1 MDKKDVRILVVDDE
15 PMMADSLKQNLI
27 EEGYSVDI
35 AATGT
40 EAIELFDQGG
50 HHLAIC
56 DLYLPDMDGLEVMR
70 HIKDTRPTHRS
81 NCCYR
86 PWHGGQ
92 SSRSNARPG
101 RLILWKRTTLNLKT
115 LQRRIENALKQRELV
130 TENANMRRQ
139 LSTRSEYFNIIG
151 SAKSMQTIYETIESV
166 AKSDANV
173 LIVGESGTG
182 KELIANAIHYQSL
195 RSKKPFIK
203 VNCAALPKELIE
215 SELFGHT
222 KGAFTGA
229 HAEKEGLVQ
238 HAAGGS
244 LMLDEIAEMP
254 VELQPKLLRVLQERS
269 YRKIGSEKTY
279 AVDFRLISSTNRPP
293 ADAIRDGLLR
303 DDLFY
308 RISTI
313 TIHVPPLRERNEDI
327 QLLTEHFLHMYTQ
340 KYDRQIAGCFPGSIP
355 KIVWPWWPGNVRELQ
370 NVIER
375 AVLLAKGNR
384 IEPVD
389 LPFDNGS
396 LPEGSPAG
404 LGWDVPPN
412 MTLEDIERLV
422 IEKTLQRTGGNKQAA
437 ANLLGIY
444 RPRLY
449 SKIRKYNIDVASS
462 NVRLNNFIPTCQPL
476 NETELE
482 VGPLIGGR
490 LQSIDA
496 LRGIAALG
504 VVLYHA
510 VLQTPNLVPNN
521 FFRWPVNLL
530 QFVSSFGYIGVF
542 LFFVIS
548 GFCIHLQWAKSRAA
562 GKPSRFSLEPS
573 GDAEFAGFILLT

>member
-1 MDKKDVRILVVDDE
+1 VDRSEVRILVVDDDE
-15 PMMADSLKQNLI
+15 ATADSLRLNLV
-27 EEGYSVDI
+27 EEGYTVDT
-35 AATGT
+35 ANNGGK
-40 EAIELFDQGG
+40 AIELFDQGG

-56 DLYLPDMDGLEVMR
+56 DLQLPDMDGLEVMR
-70 HIKDTRPTHRS
+70 HIKE
-81 NCCYR
+81 
-86 PWHGGQ
+86 
-92 SSRSNARPG
+92 ARPNAEVIVVTAHG
-101 RLILWKRTTLNLKT
+101 STTKAVEATKAGAFDFVDKPLNFEELE
-115 LQRRIENALKQRELV
+115 LRVQNALKHRELV
-130 TENANMRRQ
+130 AENANLRRQ
-139 LSTRSEYFNIIG
+139 LSTRAEYFNIIG

-229 HAEKEGLVQ
+229 HADKEGLVQ

-313 TIHVPPLRERNEDI
+313 TIHVPPLRDRSEDI
-327 QLLTEHFLHMYTQ
+327 QLLTEHFLQMYAQ
-340 KYDRQIAGCFPGSIP
+340 KYDRGITGVSQAAYQRLFGHS
-355 KIVWPWWPGNVRELQ
+355 WPGNVRELQ

-375 AVLLAKGNR
+375 AVLLAKANR

-396 LPEGSPAG
+396 LPEGAPVGVA
-404 LGWDVPPN
+404 WDVPPN

-449 SKIRKYNIDVASS
+449 SKIRKYNIDVGS
-462 NVRLNNFIPTCQPL
+462 
-476 NETELE
+476 
-482 VGPLIGGR
+482 
-490 LQSIDA
+490 
-496 LRGIAALG
+496 
-504 VVLYHA
+504 
-510 VLQTPNLVPNN
+510 LVT
-521 FFRWPVNLL
+521 
-530 QFVSSFGYIGVF
+530 S
-542 LFFVIS
+542 
-548 GFCIHLQWAKSRAA
+548 
-562 GKPSRFSLEPS
+562 
-573 GDAEFAGFILLT
+573 

>member
-1 MDKKDVRILVVDDE
+1 VDDDDST
-15 PMMADSLKQNLI
+15 ADSLRLNLA
-27 EEGYSVDI
+27 EEGYTVDT
-35 AATGT
+35 AATGGR
-40 EAIELFDQGG
+40 AIELFDQGG

-56 DLYLPDMDGLEVMR
+56 DLQLPDMDGLEVMR
-70 HIKDTRPTHRS
+70 HIKD
-81 NCCYR
+81 
-86 PWHGGQ
+86 
-92 SSRSNARPG
+92 ARPNAEVIVVTAHG
-101 RLILWKRTTLNLKT
+101 STTKAVEATKAGAFDFVDKPLNFEELE
-115 LQRRIENALKQRELV
+115 LRVQNALKHRELV
-130 TENANMRRQ
+130 AENANLRRQ

-151 SAKSMQTIYETIESV
+151 GAKSMQTIYETIESV

-229 HAEKEGLVQ
+229 HADKEGLVQ

-313 TIHVPPLRERNEDI
+313 TIHVPPLRDRSEDI
-327 QLLTEHFLHMYTQ
+327 QLLTEHFLHMYAQ
-340 KYDRQIAGCFPGSIP
+340 KYERAITGVSQAAYQRLFGHA
-355 KIVWPWWPGNVRELQ
+355 WPGNVRELQ

-404 LGWDVPPN
+404 VAWDVPPN

-449 SKIRKYNIDVASS
+449 SKIRKYNIDVASLMS
-462 NVRLNNFIPTCQPL
+462 
-476 NETELE
+476 
-482 VGPLIGGR
+482 
-490 LQSIDA
+490 A
-496 LRGIAALG
+496 
-504 VVLYHA
+504 
-510 VLQTPNLVPNN
+510 
-521 FFRWPVNLL
+521 
-530 QFVSSFGYIGVF
+530 
-542 LFFVIS
+542 
-548 GFCIHLQWAKSRAA
+548 
-562 GKPSRFSLEPS
+562 
-573 GDAEFAGFILLT
+573 

>member
-1 MDKKDVRILVVDDE
+1 
-15 PMMADSLKQNLI
+15 
-27 EEGYSVDI
+27 
-35 AATGT
+35 
-40 EAIELFDQGG
+40 
-50 HHLAIC
+50 
-56 DLYLPDMDGLEVMR
+56 
-70 HIKDTRPTHRS
+70 
-81 NCCYR
+81 
-86 PWHGGQ
+86 
-92 SSRSNARPG
+92 
-101 RLILWKRTTLNLKT
+101 
-115 LQRRIENALKQRELV
+115 
-130 TENANMRRQ
+130 MRRQ

-151 SAKSMQTIYETIESV
+151 SSKSMQTIYETIESV

-182 KELIANAIHYQSL
+182 KELIANAIHYNSL
-195 RSKKPFIK
+195 RARKPFIK

-229 HAEKEGLVQ
+229 HADKEGLVQ

-313 TIHVPPLRERNEDI
+313 TIHVPPLRERSEDI
-327 QLLTEHFLHMYTQ
+327 QLLTEHFLHMYAQ
-340 KYDRQIAGCFPGSIP
+340 KYARPIDGVSQAAYQRLFGHT
-355 KIVWPWWPGNVRELQ
+355 WPGNVRELQ
-370 NVIER
+370 NVLER

-404 LGWDVPPN
+404 TGWDVPAN
-412 MTLEDIERLV
+412 MSLEDIERLV

-449 SKIRKYNIDVASS
+449 SKIRKYNIDVS
-462 NVRLNNFIPTCQPL
+462 
-476 NETELE
+476 
-482 VGPLIGGR
+482 
-490 LQSIDA
+490 A
-496 LRGIAALG
+496 L
-504 VVLYHA
+504 
-510 VLQTPNLVPNN
+510 
-521 FFRWPVNLL
+521 
-530 QFVSSFGYIGVF
+530 VS
-542 LFFVIS
+542 
-548 GFCIHLQWAKSRAA
+548 A
-562 GKPSRFSLEPS
+562 
-573 GDAEFAGFILLT
+573 

>member
-1 MDKKDVRILVVDDE
+1 MDGTGMASLREEKKVDHKDLRILVIDDE
-15 PMMADSLKQNLI
+15 PVMADSLRTNLM
-27 EEGYSVDI
+27 EEGYVVDT
-35 AATGT
+35 AATGA

-56 DLYLPDMDGLEVMR
+56 DLQLPDMDGLEVMR
-70 HIKDTRPTHRS
+70 HMKDARPTTEVIVVTGYGS
-81 NCCYR
+81 V
-86 PWHGGQ
+86 
-92 SSRSNARPG
+92 ARAVEATKAGAFYFVEKPFDFEEIQP
-101 RLILWKRTTLNLKT
+101 LVDK
-115 LQRRIENALKQRELV
+115 ALERRELV
-130 TENANMRRQ
+130 AEAANMRRQ

-151 SAKSMQTIYETIESV
+151 ASKAMQTIYETIESV

-182 KELIANAIHYQSL
+182 KELIANAIHYNSL

-229 HAEKEGLVQ
+229 HADKEGLVQ

-254 VELQPKLLRVLQERS
+254 IELQPKLLRVLQERS
-269 YRKIGSEKTY
+269 YRKIGSEKTF

-293 ADAIRDGLLR
+293 ADAIRDGVLR

-327 QLLTEHFLHMYTQ
+327 QLLTEHFLHIYAQ
-340 KYDRQIAGCFPGSIP
+340 KYERSING
-355 KIVWPWWPGNVRELQ
+355 VSQAAYQRLFGHTWPGNVRELQ

-375 AVLLAKGNR
+375 AVLLAKANK

-396 LPEGSPAG
+396 LPEGASAG
-404 LGWDVPPN
+404 AEWDVPPN

-422 IEKTLQRTGGNKQAA
+422 IERTLQRTGGNKQAA

-449 SKIRKYNIDVASS
+449 SKIRKYNIDVSS
-462 NVRLNNFIPTCQPL
+462 LAT
-476 NETELE
+476 
-482 VGPLIGGR
+482 
-490 LQSIDA
+490 A
-496 LRGIAALG
+496 
-504 VVLYHA
+504 
-510 VLQTPNLVPNN
+510 
-521 FFRWPVNLL
+521 
-530 QFVSSFGYIGVF
+530 
-542 LFFVIS
+542 
-548 GFCIHLQWAKSRAA
+548 
-562 GKPSRFSLEPS
+562 
-573 GDAEFAGFILLT
+573 

>member
-1 MDKKDVRILVVDDE
+1 MKTTGTASLREEKKVEHKDLRILVIDDE
-15 PMMADSLKQNLI
+15 PVMADSLRTNLMD
-27 EEGYSVDI
+27 EGYSVDT
-35 AATGT
+35 AATGA

-56 DLYLPDMDGLEVMR
+56 DLQLPDMDGLEVMR
-70 HIKDTRPTHRS
+70 HMKDARPTTEVIVVTGYGS
-81 NCCYR
+81 V
-86 PWHGGQ
+86 
-92 SSRSNARPG
+92 ARAVEATKAGAFYFVEKPFDFEEIQP
-101 RLILWKRTTLNLKT
+101 LVDK
-115 LQRRIENALKQRELV
+115 ALERRELV
-130 TENANMRRQ
+130 AEAANMRRQ

-151 SAKSMQTIYETIESV
+151 ASKAMQTIYETIESV

-182 KELIANAIHYQSL
+182 KELIANAIHYNSL

-229 HAEKEGLVQ
+229 HADKEGLVQ

-269 YRKIGSEKTY
+269 YRKIGSEKTF

-293 ADAIRDGLLR
+293 ADAIRDGVLR

-327 QLLTEHFLHMYTQ
+327 QLLTEHFLHIYAQ
-340 KYDRQIAGCFPGSIP
+340 KYERSITG
-355 KIVWPWWPGNVRELQ
+355 VSQAAYQRLFGHSWPGNVRELQ

-375 AVLLAKGNR
+375 AVLLAKASK
-384 IEPVD
+384 IEPID

-396 LPEGSPAG
+396 LPEGATAG
-404 LGWDVPPN
+404 AEWDVPPN

-422 IEKTLQRTGGNKQAA
+422 IERTLQRTGGNKQAA

-449 SKIRKYNIDVASS
+449 SKIRKYNIDV
-462 NVRLNNFIPTCQPL
+462 N
-476 NETELE
+476 
-482 VGPLIGGR
+482 
-490 LQSIDA
+490 
-496 LRGIAALG
+496 
-504 VVLYHA
+504 
-510 VLQTPNLVPNN
+510 
-521 FFRWPVNLL
+521 
-530 QFVSSFGYIGVF
+530 
-542 LFFVIS
+542 
-548 GFCIHLQWAKSRAA
+548 
-562 GKPSRFSLEPS
+562 SL
-573 GDAEFAGFILLT
+573 ATA

>member
-1 MDKKDVRILVVDDE
+1 MDKKELRILIVDDE
-15 PMMADSLKQNLI
+15 ASMTDSLKQNLI
-27 EEGYSVDI
+27 EEGYSVDT
-35 AATGT
+35 AATGA

-56 DLYLPDMDGLEVMR
+56 DLQLPDIDGLEVMR
-70 HIKDTRPTHRS
+70 HIKDARPTTEVIVVTG
-81 NCCYR
+81 
-86 PWHGGQ
+86 HGSVAKAVEATKAGAFDFVDKPFDFEELHL
-92 SSRSNARPG
+92 RV
-101 RLILWKRTTLNLKT
+101 
-115 LQRRIENALKQRELV
+115 ENALKQRELLA
-130 TENANMRRQ
+130 ENANMRRQ

-151 SAKSMQTIYETIESV
+151 AAKSMQTIYETIESV

-182 KELIANAIHYQSL
+182 KELIANAIHYNSL
-195 RSKKPFIK
+195 RARKPFIK

-229 HAEKEGLVQ
+229 HADKEGLVQ

-254 VELQPKLLRVLQERS
+254 VELQPKLLRVLQERI

-279 AVDFRLISSTNRPP
+279 AVDFRLISSTNRLP

-313 TIHVPPLRERNEDI
+313 TIHVPPLRERSDDI
-327 QLLTEHFLHMYTQ
+327 QLLTEHFLQMYAQ
-340 KYDRQIAGCFPGSIP
+340 KYDRAIGGVSQAAYQRLFSHT
-355 KIVWPWWPGNVRELQ
+355 WPGNVRELQ
-370 NVIER
+370 NVLER
-375 AVLLAKGNR
+375 AVLLAKATK

-404 LGWDVPPN
+404 AGWDVPPN

-449 SKIRKYNIDVASS
+449 SKIRKYNIDVA
-462 NVRLNNFIPTCQPL
+462 
-476 NETELE
+476 
-482 VGPLIGGR
+482 
-490 LQSIDA
+490 A
-496 LRGIAALG
+496 L
-504 VVLYHA
+504 
-510 VLQTPNLVPNN
+510 
-521 FFRWPVNLL
+521 
-530 QFVSSFGYIGVF
+530 VS
-542 LFFVIS
+542 
-548 GFCIHLQWAKSRAA
+548 A
-562 GKPSRFSLEPS
+562 
-573 GDAEFAGFILLT
+573 

>member
-1 MDKKDVRILVVDDE
+1 MNNQVPAASREEKKVENKEVRILVVDDE
-15 PMMADSLKQNLI
+15 AQTVDSLKLNLE
-27 EEGYSVDI
+27 EEGYTVDT
-35 AATGT
+35 AATGAQ
-40 EAIELFDQGG
+40 AIELFDQGG

-56 DLYLPDMDGLEVMR
+56 DLQLPDMDGLELMR
-70 HIKDTRPTHRS
+70 HMKD
-81 NCCYR
+81 
-86 PWHGGQ
+86 
-92 SSRSNARPG
+92 ARPNTEVIVVTAHG
-101 RLILWKRTTLNLKT
+101 STPKAVEATKAGAFDFVDKPFDFEELELRV
-115 LQRRIENALKQRELV
+115 QNALKHRELV

-139 LSTRSEYFNIIG
+139 LSTRAEYFNIIG
-151 SAKSMQTIYETIESV
+151 SAKQMQTIYETIESV

-182 KELIANAIHYQSL
+182 KELIANAIHYNSL

-229 HAEKEGLVQ
+229 HADKEGLVQ

-293 ADAIRDGLLR
+293 ADAIREGFLR

-313 TIHVPPLRERNEDI
+313 TIHVPPLRERSEDI
-327 QLLTEHFLHMYTQ
+327 QLLTDHFLHMYAQ
-340 KYDRQIAGCFPGSIP
+340 KYDRPIAGVSQAAYQRLFGHS
-355 KIVWPWWPGNVRELQ
+355 WPGNVRELQ

-375 AVLLAKGNR
+375 AVLLAKDKR

-396 LPEGSPAG
+396 VPEGSI
-404 LGWDVPPN
+404 LGGAWDIPPN
-412 MTLEDIERLV
+412 MKLEEIERLV

-437 ANLLGIY
+437 ANILGIY

-449 SKIRKYNIDVASS
+449 SKIKKYNIDVAS
-462 NVRLNNFIPTCQPL
+462 
-476 NETELE
+476 
-482 VGPLIGGR
+482 
-490 LQSIDA
+490 
-496 LRGIAALG
+496 
-504 VVLYHA
+504 
-510 VLQTPNLVPNN
+510 LVT
-521 FFRWPVNLL
+521 
-530 QFVSSFGYIGVF
+530 
-542 LFFVIS
+542 
-548 GFCIHLQWAKSRAA
+548 A
-562 GKPSRFSLEPS
+562 
-573 GDAEFAGFILLT
+573 

>member
-1 MDKKDVRILVVDDE
+1 MDRSEVRILVVDDDE
-15 PMMADSLKQNLI
+15 ATADSLRLNLV
-27 EEGYSVDI
+27 EEGYTVDT
-35 AATGT
+35 ANNGGK
-40 EAIELFDQGG
+40 AIELFDQGG

-56 DLYLPDMDGLEVMR
+56 DLQLPDMDGLEVMR
-70 HIKDTRPTHRS
+70 HIKE
-81 NCCYR
+81 
-86 PWHGGQ
+86 
-92 SSRSNARPG
+92 ARPNAEVIVVTAHG
-101 RLILWKRTTLNLKT
+101 STTKAVEATKAGAFDFVDKPLNFEELE
-115 LQRRIENALKQRELV
+115 LRVQNALKHRELV
-130 TENANMRRQ
+130 TENANLRRQ
-139 LSTRSEYFNIIG
+139 LSTRAEYFNIIG

-229 HAEKEGLVQ
+229 HADKEGLVQ

-303 DDLFY
+303 DDPFY

-313 TIHVPPLRERNEDI
+313 TIHVPPLRDRSDDI
-327 QLLTEHFLHMYTQ
+327 QLLTEHFLQMYAQ
-340 KYDRQIAGCFPGSIP
+340 KYDRGINGVSQAAYQRLFGHS
-355 KIVWPWWPGNVRELQ
+355 WPGNVRELQ

-375 AVLLAKGNR
+375 AVLLAKANR

-396 LPEGSPAG
+396 LPEGAPVGVA
-404 LGWDVPPN
+404 WDVPPN

-449 SKIRKYNIDVASS
+449 SKIRKYNIDVGS
-462 NVRLNNFIPTCQPL
+462 
-476 NETELE
+476 
-482 VGPLIGGR
+482 
-490 LQSIDA
+490 
-496 LRGIAALG
+496 
-504 VVLYHA
+504 
-510 VLQTPNLVPNN
+510 LVT
-521 FFRWPVNLL
+521 
-530 QFVSSFGYIGVF
+530 S
-542 LFFVIS
+542 
-548 GFCIHLQWAKSRAA
+548 
-562 GKPSRFSLEPS
+562 
-573 GDAEFAGFILLT
+573 

>member
-1 MDKKDVRILVVDDE
+1 MEKKDVRILVVDDE
-15 PMMADSLKQNLI
+15 PTMADSLKQNLI
-27 EEGYSVDI
+27 EEGYSVDT
-35 AATGT
+35 AATGA

-56 DLYLPDMDGLEVMR
+56 DLQLPDIDGLEVMR
-70 HIKDTRPTHRS
+70 HIKDARPTTEVIVVTG
-81 NCCYR
+81 
-86 PWHGGQ
+86 HGSVPKAVEATKAG
-92 SSRSNARPG
+92 AFDFVDKPFDFEE
-101 RLILWKRTTLNLKT
+101 
-115 LQRRIENALKQRELV
+115 LQLRVENALKQRELL

-139 LSTRSEYFNIIG
+139 LSTRAEYFNIIG
-151 SAKSMQTIYETIESV
+151 SSKAMQTIYEMIESV

-182 KELIANAIHYQSL
+182 KELIANAIHYNSL
-195 RSKKPFIK
+195 RARKPFIK

-229 HAEKEGLVQ
+229 HADKEGLVQ

-293 ADAIRDGLLR
+293 ADAIRDGVLR

-313 TIHVPPLRERNEDI
+313 TIHVPPLRDRSEDI
-327 QLLTEHFLHMYTQ
+327 QLLTEHFLHMYGQ
-340 KYDRQIAGCFPGSIP
+340 KYDRSIAGVSQAAYQRLFGHA
-355 KIVWPWWPGNVRELQ
+355 WPGNVRELQ

-404 LGWDVPPN
+404 TGWDVPPN

-422 IEKTLQRTGGNKQAA
+422 IEKTLQRTGGNKQA
-437 ANLLGIY
+437 
-444 RPRLY
+444 
-449 SKIRKYNIDVASS
+449 
-462 NVRLNNFIPTCQPL
+462 
-476 NETELE
+476 
-482 VGPLIGGR
+482 
-490 LQSIDA
+490 
-496 LRGIAALG
+496 
-504 VVLYHA
+504 
-510 VLQTPNLVPNN
+510 
-521 FFRWPVNLL
+521 
-530 QFVSSFGYIGVF
+530 
-542 LFFVIS
+542 
-548 GFCIHLQWAKSRAA
+548 
-562 GKPSRFSLEPS
+562 
-573 GDAEFAGFILLT
+573 

>member
-1 MDKKDVRILVVDDE
+1 MDRSEVRILVVDDDE
-15 PMMADSLKQNLI
+15 QTADSLKLNLV
-27 EEGYSVDI
+27 EEGYSVDT
-35 AATGT
+35 AATGGQ
-40 EAIELFDQGG
+40 AIELFDQGG

-56 DLYLPDMDGLEVMR
+56 DLQLPDMDGLEVMR
-70 HIKDTRPTHRS
+70 HIKDTRPNAEVIVVTA
-81 NCCYR
+81 
-86 PWHGGQ
+86 HG
-92 SSRSNARPG
+92 
-101 RLILWKRTTLNLKT
+101 TTPKAVEATKAGAFDFVDKPLNFEELE
-115 LQRRIENALKQRELV
+115 LRVQNALKHRELV
-130 TENANMRRQ
+130 AENANLRRQ
-139 LSTRSEYFNIIG
+139 LSTSAEYHNIIG
-151 SAKSMQTIYETIESV
+151 AAKSMQTIYETIESV

-229 HAEKEGLVQ
+229 HADKEGLVQ

-254 VELQPKLLRVLQERS
+254 IELQPKLLRVLQERS

-313 TIHVPPLRERNEDI
+313 TIHVPPLRDRSEDI
-327 QLLTEHFLHMYTQ
+327 QLLTEHFLHMYAQ
-340 KYDRQIAGCFPGSIP
+340 KYDRAITGVSQAAYQRLFGHP
-355 KIVWPWWPGNVRELQ
+355 WPGNVRELQ

-375 AVLLAKGNR
+375 AVLLAKSNR

-404 LGWDVPPN
+404 VTWDVPPN

-449 SKIRKYNIDVASS
+449 SKIRKYNIDVSS
-462 NVRLNNFIPTCQPL
+462 L
-476 NETELE
+476 
-482 VGPLIGGR
+482 
-490 LQSIDA
+490 
-496 LRGIAALG
+496 
-504 VVLYHA
+504 
-510 VLQTPNLVPNN
+510 
-521 FFRWPVNLL
+521 
-530 QFVSSFGYIGVF
+530 VSS
-542 LFFVIS
+542 
-548 GFCIHLQWAKSRAA
+548 
-562 GKPSRFSLEPS
+562 
-573 GDAEFAGFILLT
+573 